1 MENDLQFWPIQTS
14 PKEVISKEV
23 IFSRKASVSL
33 LSVLIMC
40 QLLAQHARKTL
51 VCLYLDETLS
61 VPDHI
66 NAKISNAHKGIGII
80 KTPSNSFPRNSL
92 LIIYKSFIRL
102 YLDYC
107 DIIYDQPNNQSFC
120 TKIELMQ
127 YNSVLAITG
136 AMKRTSVTQLYN
148 EMGLESL
155 RFKGWFRRLL
165 TFFKIK
171 SSIKPQYLFNLIPT
185 GQLSYSTQS
194 LD

>member
-1 MENDLQFWPIQTS
+1 
-14 PKEVISKEV
+14 
-23 IFSRKASVSL
+23 
-33 LSVLIMC
+33 MC

-136 AMKRTSVTQLYN
+136 AMKRASVTQLYN

-171 SSIKPQYLFNLIPT
+171 SSIKYLFKLIPT